1 MLYKPENK
9 AVTPINPPTDPG
21 YRFHWVYK
29 SPKNIVPADYLS
41 FADTMNEWSGG
52 LFNTGVTIAE
62 MTAIGLGLPID
73 TLSKYIINGP
83 TYLSPPAVNL

>member
-1 MLYKPENK
+1 
-9 AVTPINPPTDPG
+9 
-21 YRFHWVYK
+21 
-29 SPKNIVPADYLS
+29 
-41 FADTMNEWSGG
+41 MNEWSGG